1 MRQAG
6 RYLPEYRALRQKH
19 SLLELC
25 HHPELAAQVTLQ
37 PVERLG
43 VDAAILFADIL
54 LPFEPLGLGL
64 SFAAGEGP
72 HITRPIHEATQVLEL
87 PRVDPATDLAYVMDA
102 ARLAARALPPHVPL
116 IGFAGA
122 PFTLA
127 SYAIE
132 GGATRSF
139 TLTKR
144 FMYTEPRAWHE
155 LMLRLAELVGAYLA
169 AQARAGARAAGAR
182 RAPPGRG
189 PCRPHL
195 QPRARRAAGD
205 PGGGAAACCGLGP
218 WRLRASPC
226 CCWRT
231 AGPAAWMTWSPTCRT
246 CAAAGRRLPSSWR
259 RSRGAMRASA
269 AARPSWS
276 GPKPRRRGWVA
287 RSGPRGPSTSGC
299 ATGIRSSR
307 RPSSAWSPVANG
319 VWWRSC
325 SRRTTRRSRSARTR
339 KSCSTR
345 RAAASSWPWCG
356 AGGTTPSS
364 SRPSPSASGRRCS
377 ASPRRAPCRCCS
389 PRTASPS
396 GSSPRGIRTLTSC
409 RRAPP
414 KWRGSPGSASVVS
427 PTRAPAPHPSHGSGP
442 RRAPS

>member
-25 HHPELAAQVTLQ
+25 HTPELAARVTLQ

-43 VDAAILFADIL
+43 VDAAILFADLL

-64 SFAAGEGP
+64 SFAVGEGP
-72 HITRPIHEATQVLEL
+72 QITRSIREATQVLEL
-87 PRVDPATDLAYVMDA
+87 PRVNPVADLAYVMEA
-102 ARLAARALPPHVPL
+102 VRLAARALPPQVPL

-155 LMLRLAELVGAYLA
+155 LMMRLAELVGAYLA
-169 AQARAGARAAGAR
+169 AQARAGPRVRRSRDPFRDRHRRVSPRLRPRRRRRHRSGLAHSPRRRMGSHRPRPGDPGEPRSRGAARAAPRARAAGAR

-205 PGGGAAACCGLGP
+205 PGGGAAACRGLGP

-231 AGPAAWMTWSPTCRT
+231 AGPAAWMTWSRTCRT
-246 CAAAGRRLPSSWR
+246 CAAAGRPLPSSWR

-276 GPKPRRRGWVA
+276 GPKPRRR
-287 RSGPRGPSTSGC
+287 
-299 ATGIRSSR
+299 
-307 RPSSAWSPVANG
+307 
-319 VWWRSC
+319 
-325 SRRTTRRSRSARTR
+325 
-339 KSCSTR
+339 
-345 RAAASSWPWCG
+345 
-356 AGGTTPSS
+356 
-364 SRPSPSASGRRCS
+364 
-377 ASPRRAPCRCCS
+377 
-389 PRTASPS
+389 
-396 GSSPRGIRTLTSC
+396 
-409 RRAPP
+409 
-414 KWRGSPGSASVVS
+414 
-427 PTRAPAPHPSHGSGP
+427 
-442 RRAPS
+442 